1 MAKLTKAQRKAHAE
15 AEAILTKDRLTEDER
30 EFVFRNWHEGAEF
43 INGAAGAF
51 FTPYDLAGDFALDGA
66 GGRVIDLCAGIGILS
81 YFIGERAKYGSRPA
95 DLTCIELNPKYCEVG
110 RKLLPDA
117 RWINADVFDWRELD
131 LGRYDIAIGNPP
143 FGRVRRSANGP
154 RYRGADFE
162 FHIIDIAAELADY
175 GAFIVPQQSA
185 SFQYSGRHC
194 YERRTSGKGVEF
206 QNATGLEME
215 IGVGVDTSIFKDA
228 WKDTSIITEIVCF
241 DFAEGREARAA
252 EAARIAAKPMPR
264 PSAHPTEQL
273 AFF

>member
-1 MAKLTKAQRKAHAE
+1 MAKLTKAQSKAHAE

-66 GGRVIDLCAGIGILS
+66 GVRVIDLCAGIGILS
-81 YFIGERAKYGSRPA
+81 YFIGERAKYGNRPTE
-95 DLTCIELNPKYCEVG
+95 LTCVEINPKYCEVG

-162 FHIIDIAAELADY
+162 FHIIDIAAELADH

-194 YERRTSGKGVEF
+194 YERRATGKGVDF

-215 IGVGVDTSIFKDA
+215 IGVGVDTSIFKDE

-241 DFAEGREARAA
+241 DFAESYAARAA
-252 EAARIAAKPMPR
+252 EAARIAAKPTPR
-264 PSAHPTEQL
+264 PSSHPAEQL
-273 AFF
+273 ALL